1 MKKPFNKHADAYL
14 VETEF
19 SNGWKDTK
27 ITKLI
32 YMPSWED
39 VDSISPDMCSHLECG
54 ADIYVMDYL
63 NIPDG
68 TGIAKQTY
76 LDIVNQIADDIKK
89 QLGTLY
95 KYNVSIWTTLS
106 CRIQISC
113 PCIKVY
119 QLTSGKKLP
128 NGVILVY
135 FEGTWYTLDEA
146 EKIIRDYVEPYIK
159 KHSSE

>member
-1 MKKPFNKHADAYL
+1 MKKPLNKQADAYL
-14 VETEF
+14 VEAEF

-27 ITKLI
+27 ISKLT

-39 VDSISPDMCSHLECG
+39 VDGINPEICSHFECG
-54 ADIYVMDYL
+54 ADIDVWNYL

-68 TGIAKQTY
+68 VGIAKQTY
-76 LDIVNQIADDIKK
+76 LDIVNRVVDDLKK
-89 QLGTLY
+89 QLGPLY
-95 KYNVSIWTTLS
+95 KVSLWAIS
-106 CRIQISC
+106 SSRIRISC

-119 QLTSGKKLP
+119 QLTAGKKLP

-146 EKIIRDYVEPYIK
+146 EKVIREYIELYIK
-159 KHSSE
+159 KHLSE

>member
-1 MKKPFNKHADAYL
+1 MKKSFNKHADAYL

-27 ITKLI
+27 ISKLI

-39 VDSISPDMCSHLECG
+39 VDSISPDMCSHREYG
-54 ADIYVMDYL
+54 ADIDIWDYL

-76 LDIVNQIADDIKK
+76 LDIVNKVADDLKK
-89 QLGTLY
+89 QLGSL
-95 KYNVSIWTTLS
+95 YNVSIWTMRS
-106 CRIQISC
+106 CRIKISC

-119 QLTSGKKLP
+119 QLMAGKKLP

-135 FEGTWYTLDEA
+135 FEDTWYTLDEVK
-146 EKIIRDYVEPYIK
+146 KIIREYVEPYIK
-159 KHSSE
+159 KHLSE

>member
-1 MKKPFNKHADAYL
+1 MKKSFNKHADAYL
-14 VETEF
+14 VEAEF

-32 YMPSWED
+32 YMQSWED

-54 ADIYVMDYL
+54 ADIDVWDYL

-68 TGIAKQTY
+68 TGIAKQTC
-76 LDIVNQIADDIKK
+76 LDVVNNVADDLKK
-89 QLGTLY
+89 QLGSLY
-95 KYNVSIWTTLS
+95 NISIWTTRS
-106 CRIQISC
+106 CRIKISC

-119 QLTSGKKLP
+119 QLMAGKKLP

-135 FEGTWYTLDEA
+135 FGNMWYTLDDA
-146 EKIIRDYVEPYIK
+146 EKVIREYVEPYIK
-159 KHSSE
+159 KHLSE